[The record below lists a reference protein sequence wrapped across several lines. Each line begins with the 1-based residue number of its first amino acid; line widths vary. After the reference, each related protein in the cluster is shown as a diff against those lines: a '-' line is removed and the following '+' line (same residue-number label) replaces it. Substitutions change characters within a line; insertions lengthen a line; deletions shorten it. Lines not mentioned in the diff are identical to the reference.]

1 MKSYN
6 LRILM
11 TSMNYSIP
19 AIIGYCWSFT
29 CDSFNFNVICI
40 CGNLYCTKLANSDPN
55 TWCVGTDSNDVI
67 GANGLKHNILGL
79 GGNDRIAAGSGD
91 DGVCGGPGNDRI
103 SGDDGNDE
111 IFGDVIDYPGIPV
124 SCGEGYGSDTISGG
138 AGNDRL
144 YHGLGTP
151 DDSKAILSDGHK
163 DIIECGSGEDSV
175 WINTSIDHDLA
186 FRCEHVHAG

>member
-19 AIIGYCWSFT
+19 AIIGTVGVLLVIVSTSMSFA
-29 CDSFNFNVICI
+29 FAAIYI
-40 CGNLYCTKLANSDPN
+40 TKLANSDPN

-111 IFGDVIDYPGIPV
+111 IFGDVIDDPGIPV

>member
-1 MKSYN
+1 MIVS
-6 LRILM
+6 
-11 TSMNYSIP
+11 TSM
-19 AIIGYCWSFT
+19 SFAFAAN
-29 CDSFNFNVICI
+29 S
-40 CGNLYCTKLANSDPN
+40 YCTKLANSDPN
-55 TWCVGTDSNDVI
+55 TWCVGTDRDEVI

-103 SGDDGNDE
+103 SGDDGKDE
-111 IFGDVIDYPGIPV
+111 IFGDVIDDPGIPV
-124 SCGEGYGSDTISGG
+124 TCGEGYGSDIISGG
-138 AGNDRL
+138 PGNDRL

-151 DDSKAILSDGHK
+151 DGSKAILSDGHK

-186 FRCEHVHAG
+186 LSCEHVHAG